1 MCIPLLHWSC
11 RTNPKHELIFVA
23 FHLLFGYVNRI
34 WRTTGGCYAGYSV
47 IHSFIDQIEMTL
59 SYVGGRHSH
68 FILRRNVDLPR
79 LSASARKVH
88 YRSYHTTIKHWISSW
103 ARPSTIIGAIAPYRS
118 IFFFFQHTLWIE
130 RIDINS
136 KLLNTTAA
144 YLFIVHIQIDRPT
157 AIQSTDPISCVQR
170 KVEIFVT
177 ERKIPFVSRYWIFG
191 QTELGC
197 SATRKKYQLFFNW
210 TNTMFLAQLLW
221 SDKSLLAGRPNGHCT
236 FTYWNLVLVAL
247 WSGAR
252 TQPLL
257 TSHYK
262 PSYAETRVARL
273 ASPVWANNFILVR

>member
-1 MCIPLLHWSC
+1 MGSAQHYHWCNCAISKYIFLFPTHIMDRTYRHKFKITQHNSCIP
-11 RTNPKHELIFVA
+11 F
-23 FHLLFGYVNRI
+23 
-34 WRTTGGCYAGYSV
+34 
-47 IHSFIDQIEMTL
+47 
-59 SYVGGRHSH
+59 
-68 FILRRNVDLPR
+68 
-79 LSASARKVH
+79 
-88 YRSYHTTIKHWISSW
+88 YRSHT
-103 ARPSTIIGAIAPYRS
+103 
-118 IFFFFQHTLWIE
+118 
-130 RIDINS
+130 
-136 KLLNTTAA
+136 
-144 YLFIVHIQIDRPT
+144 DRPT

-197 SATRKKYQLFFNW
+197 AATRKKYQLFFNW

>member
-1 MCIPLLHWSC
+1 MLFVCCATKVMCIPLLHWSC

-144 YLFIVHIQIDRPT
+144 YLFIVHIQIDPP
-157 AIQSTDPISCVQR
+157 QSNRLTQFPAYSEKLKYLSPREKSHLSVD
-170 KVEIFVT
+170 T
-177 ERKIPFVSRYWIFG
+177 EY
-191 QTELGC
+191 
-197 SATRKKYQLFFNW
+197 
-210 TNTMFLAQLLW
+210 LAKQ
-221 SDKSLLAGRPNGHCT
+221 N
-236 FTYWNLVLVAL
+236 
-247 WSGAR
+247 
-252 TQPLL
+252 
-257 TSHYK
+257 
-262 PSYAETRVARL
+262 
-273 ASPVWANNFILVR
+273 